1 MADNIDWGILQ
12 SQQQMAP
19 IRTASPQAQPMAAPN
34 PDAGAQAINQAAQTQ
49 IERQKLGLLQ
59 NEDKRAQGMYPGQL
73 TEQSLHN
80 QGMLQGNQSDAIK
93 LKLQQQEYT
102 HHQADLQAYQK
113 GGIDAYSK
121 SLESHDPMAA
131 TNLRTSI
138 ENTKEAIR
146 THGTAAVDD
155 TANLFHTIVPPD
167 YNPQDPKAQAQLMQN
182 YNNNKTL
189 LNRLDPKLQDAL
201 GNNPTPSQVANYAMG
216 TVSTVY
222 GYKQQQALQGQIRIA
237 AAKEDLKPTPLL
249 KAQRDVQTAQEAYD
263 SIQDKQSPEAIQA
276 LQTLNETKQGVSA
289 ELNGHNPLLQQS
301 AGLMNTIAA
310 PIKGLAN
317 GVSNLFS
324 PAPPNAPQQGQT
336 PPMPQGAPQMA
347 PQGQPQGMPPQ
358 GQPGNTPPAPQG
370 LQAGTIGVNAAGVK
384 ARYIG
389 GDPSKSES
397 YEVIQ

>member
-1 MADNIDWGILQ
+1 MNWGILQ
-12 SQQQMAP
+12 PQQSMDP
-19 IRTASPQAQPMAAPN
+19 IRTATPSAQSSSAPN
-34 PDAGAQAINQAAQTQ
+34 PMQGVPTMEQAQQMQ
-49 IERQKLGLLQ
+49 IEKQKLGLLQ
-59 NEDKRAQGMYPGQL
+59 HADQREQDLHPGAMSRQGL
-73 TEQSLHN
+73 EN
-80 QGMLQGNQSDAIK
+80 QGLLQGNQFNQ
-93 LKLQQQEYT
+93 LKLQDAQYEYT

-138 ENTKEAIR
+138 ENTKETIR
-146 THGTAAVDD
+146 SHGVAAVDD

-167 YNPQDPKAQAQLMQN
+167 YNPQDPKSQAQLMQN
-182 YNNNKTL
+182 YNNNKAL
-189 LNRLDPKLQDAL
+189 LNRLDPKLADAV
-201 GNNPTPSQVANYAMG
+201 GSNPTPSQVANYAMG

-222 GYKQQQALQGQIRIA
+222 GYKQQQALQGQIRVA
-237 AAKEDLKPTPLL
+237 AAKEQLKPTPLL
-249 KAQRDVQTAQEAYD
+249 KAQQDVQNAQEAYD
-263 SIQDKQSPEAIQA
+263 SIKDKQSPEAQTA
-276 LQTLNETKQGVSA
+276 LQTLNESKQGVSA

-301 AGLMNTIAA
+301 SGLINSVTA
-310 PIKGLAN
+310 PIRGLAN

-324 PAPPNAPQQGQT
+324 PAPPNAPQQAQ
-336 PPMPQGAPQMA
+336 PQVAPQMA
-347 PQGQPQGMPPQ
+347 PQGQPQGMSPQ